1 VERLVSVMAF
11 QNKRAEQTGFTII
24 EALIAFVI
32 FAVGI
37 LGALTFHA
45 ELTKET
51 SDTKAQR
58 EAFTVA
64 EAQLES
70 LRSVYATTSAAYLAG
85 LQNAI
90 ASVATP
96 VSGINSS
103 FDIAFVGPTSSGAP
117 SLDDIYAVTVQV
129 SWDKVSSD
137 TADTEIVSLTSYY
150 SWVDPTNQ
158 LDEDEAGSGNSGYTG
173 QFSPP
178 TGSASS
184 LDRKVI
190 IDLPSAV
197 STGSIS
203 VADDGKTL
211 RVAIGD
217 GDTTTAV
224 ELIELNSSGDPYVQ
238 ISGTVYEHQTK
249 TANSNDLKLGNSN
262 SIIFG
267 YLQDPD
273 DPAADDTKY
282 VVDVTASAGANCV
295 IYYVNSFTSSPKK
308 DYGKFICLAGEGWN
322 GTVQA
327 NIIKPVSRTTPPNS
341 SPQRTTCAAR
351 TYKYLIVQEENQNEI
366 TNDTPVASLAVKG
379 QSGLVNFD
387 NGTISIDGY
396 FWPNPFYLVSDQ
408 FNSGFGTRGDVIDQ
422 NFVIADSGSLDCE
435 SAATLNYNTY
445 NLNDTSYDGFRSS
458 SSASLSNTAD
468 QFAEIWPG
476 IGVAASY
483 ADSSTYARYR
493 DYGNVVLGYV
503 PYAYSIVGKVFISP
517 GELGNIEIVGQPEPL
532 ISIICDITAGDG
544 AAVGGLDQYDYQ
556 CTVPEGWFGYLLAK
570 PVSGAIWSSP
580 LALANY
586 QAWAQQS
593 GGADVDET
601 IVYESDGSTPLSIP
615 LITSGGST
623 VRSMGPCGVDDVAY
637 WRFPRD
643 EGINNSEEAGPTF
656 YFRKEMVAY
665 VPSDSSFTCTD
676 QFN

>member
-1 VERLVSVMAF
+1 MLSRQRGKIGENMAIE
-11 QNKRAEQTGFTII
+11 NKKAEQTGFTLI

-37 LGALTFHA
+37 LGALTFHS

-51 SDTKAQR
+51 ADTKAQR
-58 EAFTVA
+58 EAFTIA

-70 LRSVYATTSAAYLAG
+70 LRSVYATTSSAYLAG
-85 LQNAI
+85 LQSAI

-103 FDIAFVGPTSSGAP
+103 FEIAFVGPTSSGAP
-117 SLDDIYAVTVQV
+117 SLDDMYAVTVQV

-137 TADTEIVSLTSYY
+137 TADSETVSLTSYY
-150 SWVDPTNQ
+150 SWIDPSNQ

-190 IDLPSAV
+190 IDLPTAV

-217 GDTTTAV
+217 DDTTTAV

-249 TANSNDLKLGNSN
+249 TANTNDLKLGNSN

-273 DPAADDTKY
+273 DPSADDTKY

-295 IYYVNSFTSSPKK
+295 IYYVNSLTSSPKK

-327 NIIKPVSRTTPPNS
+327 NIIKPVSRTTPDNS

-366 TNDTPVASLAVKG
+366 TSDTPVASLAVKG
-379 QSGLVNFD
+379 QSGLVDFD

-408 FNSGFGTRGDVIDQ
+408 FNSSFGTKGDVIDQ
-422 NFVIADSGSLDCE
+422 NFVIDDSGSLDCE
-435 SAATLNYNTY
+435 AAATLNYNSY
-445 NLNDTSYDGFRSS
+445 DLDGTSYDGFRSS
-458 SSASLSNTAD
+458 SSASLSDTPD
-468 QFAEIWPG
+468 QFAAIWPG
-476 IGVAASY
+476 VGTTASY
-483 ADSSTYARYR
+483 AASSTYARYR

-503 PYAYSIVGKVFISP
+503 PYGYSIVGTAYLSP
-517 GELGNIEIVGQPEPL
+517 GQVSNFEVIGQPEPL
-532 ISIICDITAGDG
+532 VSIQCDVAAGGG
-544 AAVGGLDQYDYQ
+544 AQVGGLDQYDYQ
-556 CTVPEGWFGYLLAK
+556 CAVPEGWSGYLIAK
-570 PVSGAIWSSP
+570 PVAASLWNASTASASYRSQAKYDTTEVVESNPLDGATDIPILYSGADP
-580 LALANY
+580 
-586 QAWAQQS
+586 
-593 GGADVDET
+593 
-601 IVYESDGSTPLSIP
+601 
-615 LITSGGST
+615 
-623 VRSMGPCGVDDVAY
+623 VRKLYPCTDDVAY
-637 WRFPRD
+637 SPLL
-643 EGINNSEEAGPTF
+643 GPILNSEILGPTF
-656 YFRKEMVAY
+656 YFSGPVSGGYTPTNFGAFEC
-665 VPSDSSFTCTD
+665 SQ
-676 QFN
+676 QFY